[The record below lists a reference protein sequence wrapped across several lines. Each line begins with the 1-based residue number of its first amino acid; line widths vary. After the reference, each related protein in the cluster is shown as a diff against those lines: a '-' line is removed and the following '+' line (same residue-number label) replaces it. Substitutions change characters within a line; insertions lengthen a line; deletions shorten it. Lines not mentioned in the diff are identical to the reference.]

1 MRPLSLEDLLMSQ
14 SERDLVVESLPE
26 GGLLVMEPEAGRSH
40 TLNAAASVVW
50 QAWSGGERDVAAL
63 AARIAAAT
71 ELPADEGIAH
81 TALARLK
88 DAGLVR
94 EEIPQPSLE
103 SVSRR
108 RLLKVAA
115 GLALALPLVETIVT
129 PSPAAAQSSP
139 TLPPAPAPAPP
150 PAPPT
155 ANARVR
161 RPVD

>member
-1 MRPLSLEDLLMSQ
+1 MSQ
-14 SERDLVVESLPE
+14 SERGFVVESLPE

-50 QAWSGGERDVAAL
+50 QAWGEGERDVAAL

-94 EEIPQPSLE
+94 EEIPQPDLE

-129 PSPAAAQSSP
+129 PSPAAAQSAP
-139 TLPPAPAPAPP
+139 TFPPPAPAPAPP
-150 PAPPT
+150 ASPTPPA
-155 ANARVR
+155 AEARVR

>member
-1 MRPLSLEDLLMSQ
+1 MSQ

-50 QAWSGGERDVAAL
+50 QAWGEGERDVAAL

-129 PSPAAAQSSP
+129 PSPAAAQSGP
-139 TLPPAPAPAPP
+139 TFPPPAPAPAPP
-150 PAPPT
+150 SPTPPA
-155 ANARVR
+155 AEARVR